1 MGVKIAAEL
10 EDEVEGEFGPAGEG
24 GQAGDVREELG
35 HGGGEVSGANGGVE
49 VVLEAVQVEVYDC
62 DFAVELGVKGGGGA
76 GGLVHERCDG
86 WWDVCHT

>member
-1 MGVKIAAEL
+1 
-10 EDEVEGEFGPAGEG
+10 
-24 GQAGDVREELG
+24 
-35 HGGGEVSGANGGVE
+35 
-49 VVLEAVQVEVYDC
+49 LEAVQVEVYDC